1 MKGSPMSPSH
11 ATHVTVVRHGET
23 TWNVTGR
30 QQGHLDG
37 ELSELGVAQ
46 AEAVA
51 RGLSD
56 DRFDALYSSDLGRSV
71 QTAEILGAR
80 LGLEVVT
87 DARLRE
93 KHLGCLQG
101 MVMADFEREQ
111 PELYACLRSDD
122 PDFALPGGE
131 STRQVYDRS
140 VACTNDLARRHAGE
154 RLLVVS
160 HGGILGCFLRHALGL
175 PILGPRNY
183 ALYNASINVF
193 TISDDVW
200 RLEQWGL
207 TDHLRDLG
215 TIDDW

>member
-1 MKGSPMSPSH
+1 MSQSD

-46 AEAVA
+46 AQAVA
-51 RGLSD
+51 RGLGD
-56 DRFDALYSSDLGRSV
+56 DHFDALYSSDLGRAV
-71 QTAEILGAR
+71 QTAEVLGAQ

-87 DARLRE
+87 DERLRE
-93 KHLGCLQG
+93 RHLGCLQG

-111 PELYACLRSDD
+111 PDLYARLRSDD

-131 STRQVYDRS
+131 SAREVYDRS
-140 VACTNDLARRHAGE
+140 IACMNDLVRRHLGE
-154 RLLVVS
+154 RLLVVA

-175 PILGPRNY
+175 PIRGPRNY
-183 ALYNASINVF
+183 ALYNAGINAF
-193 TISDDVW
+193 TIRDEVW

-215 TIDDW
+215 TMDDW